1 MLNLVAKRMIINPF
15 GLERGNAFCPG
26 T

>member
-1 MLNLVAKRMIINPF
+1 MFNLVAKRMIINPF
-15 GLERGNAFCPG
+15 GLERGNTFCPG